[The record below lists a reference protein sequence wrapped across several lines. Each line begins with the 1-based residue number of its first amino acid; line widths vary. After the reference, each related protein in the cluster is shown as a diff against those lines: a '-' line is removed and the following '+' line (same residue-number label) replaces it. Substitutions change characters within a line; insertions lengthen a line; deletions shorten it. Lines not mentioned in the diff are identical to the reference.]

1 MFSSIIMT
9 HPAKTPESQES
20 RRSESLDL
28 EAGGLDLE
36 AQLTLNGSEPRDE
49 KQPTHAHGPSTLV
62 LDDSENPKN
71 WSFIKRATINLVLC
85 VWVLTLT
92 YASTGYVSSLPDLIQ
107 RYNISEEVA
116 LVGVTFTVLGF
127 AAGPLL
133 FGPSSELYGRQVVY
147 RVSGLFYSAFAF
159 GAAFAPN
166 AASLLIFRFF
176 VGFFGAAAINNVPA
190 SIGDY
195 TSLRE
200 RGPYS
205 ILYAL
210 MAFGGPSLGPL
221 ASAFIQHNA
230 GYHWNFRVMAIF
242 CTVMSILVAFLPETH
257 GPTLLKWK
265 NKKQGKA
272 PPPLEFGKVIAV
284 FRIAIARPMVYLF
297 TEPVVML
304 TSIYLSILYGIL
316 YGFFEAFGVVYLEI
330 RGFETTSYGLTYI
343 ALGLGFVFAC
353 FLMVTYGQNQYIKKE
368 EAANAKGVPTAPEA
382 RLVLAYAG
390 AILCPISLFL
400 FAWTA
405 PFPNVHWIVPC
416 IAQFLFACSILLIA
430 TGFVPYLVDCYQM
443 TAASALAA
451 GLCSRALVG
460 SIFPLFTLQ
469 MYHALTV
476 QGATSLLAGIACLLA
491 PIPFVFRVYGAQMRE
506 RSKHA
511 AT

>member
-1 MFSSIIMT
+1 MATTRNRRGTTKRSPLLRIDPPHLLPMT
-9 HPAKTPESQES
+9 LPIQRIGVLSDGRP
-20 RRSESLDL
+20 
-28 EAGGLDLE
+28 
-36 AQLTLNGSEPRDE
+36 LT
-49 KQPTHAHGPSTLV
+49 
-62 LDDSENPKN
+62 
-71 WSFIKRATINLVLC
+71 WSC
-85 VWVLTLT
+85 V
-92 YASTGYVSSLPDLIQ
+92 LPDIIR
-107 RYNISEEVA
+107 RYNLSEEAA
-116 LVGVTFTVLGF
+116 LIGVSFTVLGF

-147 RVSGLFYSAFAF
+147 RVSGLFYSASAF

-176 VGFFGAAAINNVPA
+176 IGFFGAAAINNVPA

-221 ASAFIQHNA
+221 ASAFIEHDA
-230 GYHWNFRVMAIF
+230 GYHWNFRVQAIF
-242 CTVMSILVAFLPETH
+242 CTVLSILVAFIPETH

-265 NKKQGKA
+265 HKKQGNA
-272 PPPLEFGKVIAV
+272 PPPLKFGQVMTV
-284 FRIAIARPMVYLF
+284 FRGAIARPMVYLF

-304 TSIYLSILYGIL
+304 VSIYLSILYGIL

-330 RGFETTSYGLTYI
+330 RGFKTTSYGLTYI
-343 ALGLGFVFAC
+343 GLGLGFFFAC
-353 FLMVTYGQNQYIKKE
+353 VLMVSYGQNEYIKSE
-368 EAANAKGVPTAPEA
+368 QAAAAKGLHTPPES
-382 RLVLAYAG
+382 RLALAYLG
-390 AILCPISLFL
+390 AILCPISLFI

-405 PFPNVHWIVPC
+405 PFLGVHWIAPC
-416 IAQFLFACSILLIA
+416 IAQFLFACSMLLVF
-430 TGFVPYLVDCYQM
+430 TGFVPYLIDCYQM

-460 SIFPLFTLQ
+460 SAFPLFTLQ
-469 MYHALTV
+469 MYHTLTV

-491 PIPFVFRVYGAQMRE
+491 PIPFVFRAYGPKMRE